1 MLPPQQTRKY
11 AANGDWP
18 QETALAK
25 AAANKQGTATD
36 VLCLKITL
44 RHIKPPIWR
53 RILVPGCMTLAD
65 LHLAIQA
72 AMGWQNGHLHAF
84 DINGEQYGDPSMMD
98 DVASERRLKLNTLA
112 NSGVTRFTYTYDFGD
127 DWEHDILIEKA
138 PPAHTAKAVPAC
150 IGGKR
155 NCPPEDCGGAW
166 GYAELLPI
174 LADPA
179 NPRHDEM
186 REWLGEDFDPE
197 AFSVEDAD
205 TSLAAFFARKEPAA
219 DAELD
224 LPAPAPR
231 RKRRAV
237 PPA

>member
-1 MLPPQQTRKY
+1 M
-11 AANGDWP
+11 
-18 QETALAK
+18 AK
-25 AAANKQGTATD
+25 AAAQKQGAASG

-44 RHIKPPIWR
+44 RHVKPPIWR
-53 RILVPGCMTLAD
+53 RVLMPGGMTLAD

-72 AMGWQNGHLHAF
+72 VMGWGDSHLHAF
-84 DINGEQYGDPSMMD
+84 DINGEQYGDPTTTD
-98 DVASERRLKLNTLA
+98 DVASERRLTLSTLA
-112 NSGVTRFTYTYDFGD
+112 RNGVTRFTYTYDFGD

-138 PPAHTAKAVPAC
+138 PPAHSAKAFPAC

>member
-1 MLPPQQTRKY
+1 
-11 AANGDWP
+11 
-18 QETALAK
+18 LAK
-25 AAANKQGTATD
+25 AAAQKQGAAAG

-53 RILVPGCMTLAD
+53 RVLMPGRMTLSD

-72 AMGWQNGHLHAF
+72 TMGWGDDHMHGF
-84 DINGEQYGDPSMMD
+84 DVNGEQYGDPSMMD
-98 DVASERRLKLNTLA
+98 DVVSERRLTLNALIK
-112 NSGVTRFTYTYDFGD
+112 NGVARFTYTYDFGD

-138 PPAHTAKAVPAC
+138 APAHTAKVFPAC

-166 GYAELLPI
+166 GYADLLSI
-174 LADPA
+174 LADQA
-179 NPRHDEM
+179 NPRHEDM

-197 AFSVEDAD
+197 AFSVADAD
-205 TSLAAFFARKEPAA
+205 ASLAGFFDRKEPEAV
-219 DAELD
+219 AELD

-231 RKRRAV
+231 RKRGAV
-237 PPA
+237 SQP